1 METLAS
7 LVDNS
12 LLVSLYESSAFQEDE
27 EPRFTMLETIRE
39 YALERLASSGELE
52 EVQRKH
58 AQYYLTLAEAT
69 QPQISVRWDE
79 ADWWSKF
86 TRRERERA
94 RQPASSAGL
103 GRRKSGGGDGSSLGD
118 WAVVVLDRAWL
129 RE

>member
-1 METLAS
+1 M
-7 LVDNS
+7 DNS

-39 YALERLASSGELE
+39 YALERLASSFELE

-79 ADWWSKF
+79 ADSWSKF
-86 TRRERERA
+86 TRIERA

-103 GRRKSGGGDGSSLGD
+103 GRRKSGGGDGSALGD